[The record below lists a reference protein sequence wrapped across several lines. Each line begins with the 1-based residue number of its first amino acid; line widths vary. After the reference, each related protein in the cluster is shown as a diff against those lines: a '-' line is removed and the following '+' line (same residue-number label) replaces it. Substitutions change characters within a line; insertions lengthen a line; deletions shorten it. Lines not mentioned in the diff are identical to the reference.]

1 MKNNKYVYILALC
14 IAFSAV
20 YFFSGEDENIVASK
34 TAITPQVIG
43 DSASKNTSF
52 EIAADKS
59 VKTQAMQQQVSES
72 IVDDIPEF
80 EEAQSAVLLDQIN
93 PNIGRQTDYYQ
104 RSKYLFDEYF
114 TKVEALTLRL
124 SSLQGDC
131 DVMNSVFQSEMKIIG
146 EELTILLSGVQP
158 ENTELV
164 TTQRLSAIEALRED
178 TIPSLSQATEKIDV
192 LFSPCRFS

>member
-20 YFFSGEDENIVASK
+20 YFFSGNDESIVASK

-43 DSASKNTSF
+43 DSAFKDASF
-52 EIAADKS
+52 EIATDKS

-114 TKVEALTLRL
+114 TKVEALTIRL
-124 SSLQGDC
+124 SSLKGDC
-131 DVMNSVFQSEMKIIG
+131 DAMNSVFQREMKTIG

>member
-1 MKNNKYVYILALC
+1 MKNNKYVYILALF

-20 YFFSGEDENIVASK
+20 YFFSGKDESIVASK

-59 VKTQAMQQQVSES
+59 VKTQAMQQQVSKS

-114 TKVEALTLRL
+114 TKVEALTIRL
-124 SSLQGDC
+124 SSLKGDC
-131 DVMNSVFQSEMKIIG
+131 DAMNSVFQREMKTIG